1 MSQNIGSKS
10 SSISKIYAVSN
21 SIDEYL
27 EKLKNKVLN
36 DVYEIPILEVDING
50 IKVYKINSKYVECYS
65 FSRDI
70 EALGFSGSVVLQL
83 QARNETINLTLSF
96 PEIFDFPKDTFQ
108 HQCILNLGE
117 HLGEHKNVEFI
128 IRNCNI
134 SYNDKLKYITIDITG
149 LVNSI
154 KC

>member
-10 SSISKIYAVSN
+10 SNISKIYAVSN
-21 SIDEYL
+21 SVDEYL
-27 EKLKNKVLN
+27 EKLKKKVLN
-36 DVYEIPILEVDING
+36 DIYEIPIIEVHIND
-50 IKVYKINSKYVECYS
+50 IKVYKINSYYVESYS

-70 EALGFSGSVVLQL
+70 EAIRDFSGNVLEL
-83 QARNETINLTLSF
+83 QKRNETINLTLSF
-96 PEIFDFPKDTFQ
+96 PQQFDFPKDAFQ

-117 HLGEHKNVEFI
+117 HLGEHKNIEFI

-134 SYNDKLKYITIDITG
+134 SYNDKLKYTTIDITG
-149 LVNSI
+149 LVNLI